1 MCCPSLILSPSNPFS
16 CTFLLRTLPAPQK
29 KSLLVH
35 CPPFPSYASRFC
47 FARFTVT
54 IIKYPRGVNCISV
67 HRAPENIATLSFE
80 EILVRIF
87 LLASSRD
94 IATKRAKKG
103 EDPFLFPSVMNVII
117 WKVGWLYRWDL
128 IILLF
133 SAFRLKNKSILTGII
148 TIYQTRQGSN
158 LFHCEPKREYPVK
171 KIQCF
176 LSCKHEC
183 FGLWLALN
191 ILEN

>member
-1 MCCPSLILSPSNPFS
+1 MSHDYSFNMNVNCAILTSWNRFTYKCCPSLILSPSNPFS
-16 CTFLLRTLPAPQK
+16 CTFLLRTLPSPQK

-35 CPPFPSYASRFC
+35 CSPFPSYASRFC

-94 IATKRAKKG
+94 IATKRAKKS
-103 EDPFLFPSVMNVII
+103 EDPFLFPSVMDVII
-117 WKVGWLYRWDL
+117 WKVGWLYRRDL

-133 SAFRLKNKSILTGII
+133 FSLQAEKQKYVNRHYHHMSDKARKQFVS
-148 TIYQTRQGSN
+148 
-158 LFHCEPKREYPVK
+158 
-171 KIQCF
+171 
-176 LSCKHEC
+176 
-183 FGLWLALN
+183 LWAKER
-191 ILEN
+191 ISS